1 MRLEDSMTL
10 NRREFLQASAMA
22 GGAVGFGLPG
32 KPGSP
37 STVFD
42 RPARHPLRILILGGT
57 TFLGPHLIRYALG
70 RGHSI
75 STFTRGRTEP
85 TIHKRLFDEVEEL
98 TGDRDTDLSALQGRT
113 WDAVI
118 DNSGQR
124 VEWARSAA
132 QLLKDSVDLYVYT
145 SSTGVYLPY
154 LGDDIT
160 EDTEVLLEDPP
171 SDQPRD
177 RPSYGVMKSLSEL
190 EVRRAFGDDRAIV
203 VRPTY
208 IVGPADPT
216 NRFPYWPVRL
226 EQGGE
231 VLVPGR
237 GHDSVQYIDVRD
249 LTEFMVRCIEN
260 RTGGTFN
267 LAGPTSRMGMHAFV
281 HGVHGCVSSPV
292 TWVMATDYDFLQ
304 EHEYR
309 FSIPW
314 LMPIG
319 DYHGSARIN
328 IERAKNAGLTFRPL
342 ARTTLDTLEWW
353 HSDAVSDE
361 RRERAWS
368 GAQGGFAMSM
378 EREREI
384 IAAWRRRA

>member
-1 MRLEDSMTL
+1 MVLD
-10 NRREFLQASAMA
+10 RREFLQATVLA
-22 GGAVGFGLPG
+22 GGAATLGVPGMPETSVGSKVLP
-32 KPGSP
+32 S
-37 STVFD
+37 D
-42 RPARHPLRILILGGT
+42 RALHPLRLLILGGT

-85 TIHKRLFDEVEEL
+85 TIHTRLFEDVEKL
-98 TGDRDTDLSALQGRT
+98 IGDREADLSALGGRT

-124 VEWARSAA
+124 VEWARSTAD
-132 QLLKDSVDLYVYT
+132 LLRDSVDLYVYT

-154 LGDDIT
+154 RGDDIT
-160 EDTEVLLEDPP
+160 EDTQVQLEDPP
-171 SDQPRD
+171 SDPPRD

-208 IVGPADPT
+208 IVGPADPS
-216 NRFPYWPVRL
+216 NRFPYWPARL
-226 EQGGE
+226 ERGGE

-237 GHDSVQYIDVRD
+237 GDDPVQFIDVRD
-249 LTEFMVRCIEN
+249 LTAFMIRLIEN

-267 LAGPTSRMGMHAFV
+267 VAGPASRMGMHAFV
-281 HGVHGCVSSPV
+281 HGVHGCVSSAV
-292 TWVMATDYDFLQ
+292 DWVMATDYEFLR
-304 EHEYR
+304 EHQYR

-314 LMPIG
+314 LMPTG

-328 IERAKNAGLTFRPL
+328 IDRAKNAGLTFRPL

-361 RRERAWS
+361 RRRAAWAGER
-368 GAQGGFAMSM
+368 GGFAMSM
-378 EREREI
+378 AREREMI
-384 IAAWRRRA
+384 VEWRRRA